1 MARTDL
7 PLELAFLSPEEQIE
21 RQFNPVT
28 RELNSQ
34 VLVHETAHQ
43 WWGDL
48 VVCKGYRDQW
58 LSEGLANYASLLV
71 LEQRDPSGFHEV
83 LERYRRDLAGKNKD
97 GEWLRDAGPVT
108 LGPRLVSSHFPGG
121 YEEISYKRGT
131 WLFHM
136 LRSMMR
142 DSSEAAHSR
151 REGTNPDEPFFRALR
166 KARERFAGKSITTR
180 DLMQVFE
187 EEFPRPVWYDVRHK
201 MDWFVDGWI
210 NGTAMP
216 ELSTREIHI
225 AQQSG
230 VTTVS
235 GYIVQKD
242 APNDLVTAVPVY
254 GETSSNSMVF
264 LGEVLADGPE
274 TAFHLS
280 TPANVHKVVID
291 PKQTILTAPK

>member
-1 MARTDL
+1 M
-7 PLELAFLSPEEQIE
+7 
-21 RQFNPVT
+21 VT
-28 RELNSQ
+28 RCRTRNPWSSTGLIEISRRIR
-34 VLVHETAHQ
+34 
-43 WWGDL
+43 GDQL
-48 VVCKGYRDQW
+48 QTGNLA
-58 LSEGLANYASLLV
+58 LSHAAL
-71 LEQRDPSGFHEV
+71 D
-83 LERYRRDLAGKNKD
+83 
-97 GEWLRDAGPVT
+97 DAGFQ
-108 LGPRLVSSHFPGG
+108 R
-121 YEEISYKRGT
+121 
-131 WLFHM
+131 
-136 LRSMMR
+136 
-142 DSSEAAHSR
+142 EAARSR